1 MTRSLLAVPLAASV
15 LLSCSTAPK
24 VDPLEAKAREG
35 DPVAACQLA
44 ARSLHD
50 CALARQAWDAS
61 NNGPR
66 PACMSEPVSEQQ
78 MSYLDKAR
86 DKMRATDQLL
96 FLTGPRIQL
105 LAAHAILISGPADKA
120 VQAAVEVQRD
130 CSKFADSMVD

>member
-1 MTRSLLAVPLAASV
+1 MKRLLLPLLAASV

-44 ARSLHD
+44 ARSLHE
-50 CALARQAWDAS
+50 CALAREAWEAS
-61 NNGPR
+61 KQGPR

-78 MSYLDKAR
+78 MSYLKKAE
-86 DKMRATDQLL
+86 DKMRATDRLL

-105 LAAHAILISGPADKA
+105 LAAHAILIAGPADKA
-120 VQAAVEVQRD
+120 VQAAVDVQRD
-130 CSKFADSMVD
+130 CGKFADSMVD